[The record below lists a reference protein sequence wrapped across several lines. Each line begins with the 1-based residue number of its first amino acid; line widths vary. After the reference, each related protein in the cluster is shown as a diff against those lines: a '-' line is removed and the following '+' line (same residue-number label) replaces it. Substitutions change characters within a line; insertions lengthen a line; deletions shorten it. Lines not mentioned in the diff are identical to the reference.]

1 MKKSPYLEKLLAKY
15 RRRNAVS
22 SHRLLATLGRC
33 ERTRPPRLGP
43 DTLSRKQYWERLS
56 AFYHQR
62 DKEMQAELRVLA
74 KQVKAAFGAFDA
86 AQKKE
91 AAKW

>member
-1 MKKSPYLEKLLAKY
+1 MKSYWPSTAGVMLSVPTVSWRRWDDVSEPVLLGWAPI
-15 RRRNAVS
+15 RSAGNS
-22 SHRLLATLGRC
+22 IGSDC
-33 ERTRPPRLGP
+33 RP
-43 DTLSRKQYWERLS
+43 
-56 AFYHQR
+56 FIIR